1 MVRGQLI
8 DRREHGNLQYLVN
21 RLLVFVR
28 NPADLLYVS
37 AKQLCITAQSNNSVI
52 KVLEMCR
59 HVHMCNILLI
69 SYACSVQGARGIEA
83 CF

>member
-8 DRREHGNLQYLVN
+8 DRREQGNLQYLVN

-59 HVHMCNILLI
+59 HVHC
-69 SYACSVQGARGIEA
+69 ADVQYIANFLRLQCTGCEGY
-83 CF
+83 

>member
-8 DRREHGNLQYLVN
+8 DRKEHGNLQYLVN

-37 AKQLCITAQSNNSVI
+37 VKLLGITAQSNNSVI

-59 HVHMCNILLI
+59 HVQMCNIHI
-69 SYACSVQGARGIEA
+69 AN
-83 CF
+83 F